1 MAYVAKENTGSIF
14 KNEKKEK
21 DTHPD
26 RTGSL
31 NVEGV
36 DYWVSGWVKEKDGK
50 QYLSIAIKRK
60 EAKAPYKVEPPAQHP
75 RDLRDD
81 FGDAPF

>member
-1 MAYVAKENTGSIF
+1 MDKQFDNTNSGAIF
-14 KNEKKEK
+14 LNDRKAK

-36 DYWVSGWVKEKDGK
+36 DYWVSGWVKKTKDGK
-50 QYLSIAIKRK
+50 QFLSLAVKRK
-60 EAKAPYKVEPPAQHP
+60 DGALSTAKTLDES
-75 RDLRDD
+75 DD
-81 FGDAPF
+81 IPF

>member
-1 MAYVAKENTGSIF
+1 MDKQFDNTNSGAIF
-14 KNEKKEK
+14 VNDRKEK

-36 DYWVSGWVKEKDGK
+36 DYWVSGWVKTTKDGK
-50 QYLSIAIKRK
+50 QFLSLAVKRK
-60 EAKAPYKVEPPAQHP
+60 DGAVSTKPAAKVK
-75 RDLRDD
+75 DD
-81 FGDAPF
+81 TDTDWL

>member
-1 MAYVAKENTGSIF
+1 MDKQFDNTNSGAIF
-14 KNEKKEK
+14 VNDRKEK

-36 DYWVSGWVKEKDGK
+36 DY
-50 QYLSIAIKRK
+50 
-60 EAKAPYKVEPPAQHP
+60 
-75 RDLRDD
+75 
-81 FGDAPF
+81 

>member
-1 MAYVAKENTGSIF
+1 MDKQFDNTNSGAIF
-14 KNEKKEK
+14 LNDRKAK

-36 DYWVSGWVKEKDGK
+36 DYWVSGWVKKTKDGK
-50 QYLSIAIKRK
+50 QFLSLAVKRK
-60 EAKAPYKVEPPAQHP
+60 DGALSTVKTLDEADEIA
-75 RDLRDD
+75 
-81 FGDAPF
+81 F